1 VTLPAPHQLRDDL
14 RGTFRGALFV
24 DPARRSLYA
33 SDASPFH
40 VTPIGAAVPADE
52 ADLRVLVQ
60 YAHETGLP
68 LIARG
73 AGTGLAGE
81 SLGPGLVVDLSV
93 NFRKV
98 LARGPDWI
106 TAEPGVVLASLNAE
120 LAKVGQRFA
129 PDPASSAVCTLGG
142 MVATNA
148 SGANAMAFG
157 YTRDY
162 ALGLRTVWDN
172 GEVDEVGR
180 VGAIDSPSPRT
191 IELRSQTAALLT
203 ANRDLLQTI
212 RPQTRYNRCG
222 YVLHDAVTS
231 TGLDLTRVLVG
242 SEGTLGL
249 TTAVTLRTVPAAGG
263 TAQAVLGFASVEAA
277 VKAGLGLRSADGIV
291 GCDLL
296 DQRMVALSRS
306 GGPGDGPGLVPPAV
320 GAALVLTFEGETER
334 AAAMAG
340 RAAVARIR
348 GAHVYL
354 PLAEPTTEPEGL
366 ARIRRFRDAAVGGLY
381 ALGPGARPVA
391 CVEDVAVPAEELSKF
406 LAEVRVIL
414 RRFDLTASVL
424 VHVLAGQV
432 HTRPLVDLANPADRD
447 KLWPLA
453 EAVHG
458 LALSLGGTVSTQH
471 GTGLARTP
479 WVEKQYGPIVP
490 VFQELKRIFDPKG
503 ILNPGKIVG
512 PDPSR
517 PAWPLAV
524 ASGQWPVAGEAGE
537 KSGKSSKS
545 PTERTPLL
553 VWPTVGPARTAAACN
568 GCGDC
573 RTAASPTRMCPI
585 FRATRDEAA
594 TPRAKANLFLD
605 PFGELTS
612 DEARTVAGLCVN
624 CKMCRDECRARVD
637 IPKLMIEAKAARQ
650 AEHGLDRGDWALA
663 RVESLAALAGN
674 FAFTANALLGGRATR
689 WALEKLFGLSRRR
702 TLPKFTHRT
711 FLRRARKLGL
721 TARLPAKV
729 GTKRLAYFVDGYA
742 NYNDPLIGE
751 AAVAVL
757 RHHGFEVH
765 VPRRQRS
772 CGMAPLAQGDL
783 DAARDSARANVRIL
797 ADLVRDGYRIV
808 CTEPTAALALT
819 QDYLDLLD
827 DPDARL
833 VAANTV
839 ELTALLAELH
849 RAGRFRT
856 DFQHLDLALGHHVPC
871 HMKALRGP
879 VAAPALLELIP
890 GVRVYTIDVSCS
902 GMAGTF
908 GLTAANY
915 ATSLAAGRPMLDEL
929 DRPRVLF
936 GSTEC
941 GSCRMQMQD
950 GSGKR
955 TLHPVQY
962 LAYAY
967 GLLPE
972 IEAKLRKPLTPLV
985 TD

>member
-1 VTLPAPHQLRDDL
+1 MTLPAPHRLRDDL
-14 RGTFRGALFV
+14 RGSFRGELLV
-24 DPARRSLYA
+24 DTANRSLYA
-33 SDASPFH
+33 TDASPFH
-40 VTPIGAAVPADE
+40 ILPVGVAIPADE
-52 ADLRVLVQ
+52 ADLRMLVA

-81 SLGPGLVVDLSV
+81 ALGPGLVVDLSV
-93 NFRKV
+93 HFRKI
-98 LARGPDWI
+98 LATGSDWV
-106 TAEPGVVLASLNAE
+106 TVEPGVMLAVLNEE
-120 LAKVGQRFA
+120 LATHGQRFV
-129 PDPASSAVCTLGG
+129 PDPASAAACTLGG

-148 SGANAMAFG
+148 SGANAIAFG

-162 ALGLRTVWDN
+162 VLGLRAVWDT
-172 GEVDEVGR
+172 GDADSVGR
-180 VGAIDSPSPRT
+180 SSSSDAPSPRT
-191 IELRSQTAALLT
+191 IEIRSQTAVLL
-203 ANRDLLQTI
+203 ASNRELLQTV
-212 RPQTRYNRCG
+212 RPATRFNRCG
-222 YVLHDAVTS
+222 YILHDAVTPA
-231 TGLDLTRVLVG
+231 GLDLARVLVG
-242 SEGTLGL
+242 SEGTLGFF
-249 TTAVTLRTVPAAGG
+249 TAVTLRTVPVAGG
-263 TAQAVLGFASVEAA
+263 TALAVLGFASVEAA
-277 VKAGLGLRSADGIV
+277 VKAGLGLRSSEGIV

-320 GAALVLTFEGETER
+320 GAALVLTFEAATQR
-334 AAAMAG
+334 AATAAG
-340 RAAVARIR
+340 RAAVDRIR

-354 PLAEPTTEPEGL
+354 PLADPTAEPEGI

-381 ALGPGARPVA
+381 ALGPGPRPVT
-391 CVEDVAVPAEELSKF
+391 CVEDIAVPIEELSRF

-414 RRFDLTASVL
+414 RQFDLTASVL

-432 HTRPLVDLANPADRD
+432 HTRPFVDLSNAADRE

-453 EAVHG
+453 EAMHA
-458 LALSLGGTVSTQH
+458 LALGFGGTVSTQH

-490 VFQELKRIFDPKG
+490 IFRELKRIFDPKN

-512 PDPSR
+512 LDPSR
-517 PAWPLAV
+517 PAWPLLAV
-524 ASGQWPVAGEAGE
+524 ASTQLPVTGKKESE
-537 KSGKSSKS
+537 KSEEPLERKS
-545 PTERTPLL
+545 LL
-553 VWPTVGPARTAAACN
+553 VWPRASPAVTAAGCN

-573 RTAASPTRMCPI
+573 RTTASPSRMCPI
-585 FRATRDEAA
+585 FRATGTEAA
-594 TPRAKANLFLD
+594 SPRAKANLVRDRLAD
-605 PFGELTS
+605 LASE
-612 DEARTVAGLCVN
+612 DVRAIARLCVN
-624 CKMCRDECRARVD
+624 CKMCRDECRGRVD
-637 IPKLMIEAKAARQ
+637 IPKLMIEVKAARH
-650 AEHGLDRGDWALA
+650 AESGLDRSDWMLA

-674 FAFTANALLGGRATR
+674 FAFTSNALLGSRVTR

-702 TLPKFTHRT
+702 ALPKFTHRT

-721 TARLPAKV
+721 TTRPTAKPGSRRV
-729 GTKRLAYFVDGYA
+729 AYFVDSYA
-742 NYNDPLIGE
+742 NFNDPLIGV

-757 RHHGFEVH
+757 RHHGYEVH
-765 VPRRQRS
+765 VPPRQRS
-772 CGMAPLAQGDL
+772 SGMAPLAQGDL
-783 DAARDSARANVRIL
+783 DAARDTARANVRIL
-797 ADLVRDGYRIV
+797 ADLVRDGHRIV

-839 ELTALLAELH
+839 ELTTLLAELH
-849 RAGRFRT
+849 RTGRFKT
-856 DFQHLDLALGHHVPC
+856 DFRTLDLTLGHHVPC

-879 VAAPALLELIP
+879 VAAPALLALIP
-890 GVRVYTIDVSCS
+890 GVRVHTIDVSCS
-902 GMAGTF
+902 GMAGTY

-915 ATSLAAGRPMLDEL
+915 ETSLAAGKPMLDEL
-929 DRPRVLF
+929 NRPRVVF

-962 LAYAY
+962 LALAY

-972 IEAKLRKPLTPLV
+972 IEAKLRKPLTPLA

>member
-1 VTLPAPHQLRDDL
+1 MTLPAPHQLRDDL
-14 RGTFRGALFV
+14 RGTFRGELFV
-24 DPARRSLYA
+24 DTAHRALYA
-33 SDASPFH
+33 TDASPFH
-40 VTPIGAAVPADE
+40 ILPVGVAIPADE
-52 ADLRVLVQ
+52 ADLRTLVA

-81 SLGPGLVVDLSV
+81 ALGPGLVVDLSV
-93 NFRKV
+93 NFRKI
-98 LARGPDWI
+98 LATGPDWV
-106 TAEPGVVLASLNAE
+106 TVEPGVVLAVLNKA
-120 LAKVGQRFA
+120 LDQHGQRFA
-129 PDPASSAVCTLGG
+129 PDPASAATCTLGG

-148 SGANAMAFG
+148 SGANATTFG
-157 YTRDY
+157 YTRDHV
-162 ALGLRTVWDN
+162 LGLRAVWDT
-172 GEVDEVGR
+172 GDADTLGR
-180 VGAIDSPSPRT
+180 SLGTEPPSART
-191 IELRSQTAALLT
+191 IELRSQTAVLL
-203 ANRDLLQTI
+203 ASNRDLLQTV
-212 RPQTRYNRCG
+212 RPATRFNRCG
-222 YVLHDAVTS
+222 YILHDAVTA

-242 SEGTLGL
+242 SEGTLGFL
-249 TTAVTLRTVPAAGG
+249 TAVTLKTVPVAEG
-263 TAQAVLGFASVEAA
+263 TALAVLGFASVEAA
-277 VKAGLGLRSADGIV
+277 VKAGLGLRSSDGIV

-320 GAALVLTFEGETER
+320 GAALVLTFEAETER
-334 AAAMAG
+334 AATAAG
-340 RAAVARIR
+340 RAAVDRIR

-354 PLAEPTTEPEGL
+354 PLADPTAEPEGM

-381 ALGPGARPVA
+381 ALGPGPRPVA
-391 CVEDVAVPAEELSKF
+391 CVEDVAVPIEELSRF
-406 LAEVRVIL
+406 LLESRGIL
-414 RRFDLTASVL
+414 RQFDLTASVL

-432 HTRPLVDLANPADRD
+432 HTRPFVDLSNPADRE

-453 EAVHG
+453 EAMHA
-458 LALSLGGTVSTQH
+458 LALALGGTVSTQH

-479 WVEKQYGPIVP
+479 WVEKQYGPIMP
-490 VFQELKRIFDPKG
+490 IFRELKRIFDPKG

-517 PAWPLAV
+517 PAWPLLAV
-524 ASGQWPVAGEAGE
+524 ASAEGQGVRPEAKAGPESSERKTLLIWPGV
-537 KSGKSSKS
+537 S
-545 PTERTPLL
+545 P
-553 VWPTVGPARTAAACN
+553 AITAAGCN

-573 RTAASPTRMCPI
+573 RTTASPTRMCPI
-585 FRATRDEAA
+585 FRATGTEAA
-594 TPRAKANLFLD
+594 SPRAKANLFRDHLAD
-605 PFGELTS
+605 LTA
-612 DEARTVAGLCVN
+612 EEVRAVAGLCVN
-624 CKMCRDECRARVD
+624 CKMCRDECRGRVD

-650 AEHGLDRGDWALA
+650 AQSGLDRGDWTLA
-663 RVESLAALAGN
+663 RVESLATLAGN
-674 FAFTANALLGGRATR
+674 FAFTSNALLGSRGAR
-689 WALEKLFGLSRRR
+689 WALEKLFGLSRQR

-711 FLRRARKLGL
+711 FLRRARKMGL
-721 TARLPAKV
+721 TTRPTAKP
-729 GTKRLAYFVDGYA
+729 GSRRLAYFVDGYA

-757 RHHGFEVH
+757 QHHGFEVH

-772 CGMAPLAQGDL
+772 SGMAPLAQGDL
-783 DAARDSARANVRIL
+783 DSARDSARANIRIL
-797 ADLVRDGYRIV
+797 ADLVRDGHRVV

-819 QDYLDLLD
+819 QDYLDLID
-827 DPDARL
+827 DPDAQL

-839 ELTALLAELH
+839 ELTTLLAELH
-849 RAGRFRT
+849 RTGRFKT
-856 DFQHLDLALGHHVPC
+856 DFRKLDLTLGHHVPC
-871 HMKALRGP
+871 HLKALRGP

-890 GVRVYTIDVSCS
+890 GVRVHTIDVSCS
-902 GMAGTF
+902 GMAGTY

-915 ATSLAAGRPMLDEL
+915 ETSLVAGKPMLDEL
-929 DRPRVLF
+929 NRPRVLF

-967 GLLPE
+967 GRLPE